1 MAGQLGSSVMGFI
14 PSSTPVVLFLSTLPV
29 VVQIGC
35 SSFFYVNIME
45 QRHCCFKSLFLS
57 APCCPQLSGMGHLA
71 HSSLSFLICK
81 IKATPHPEEALKLTS
96 IPNWRVVVPW
106 PEL

>member
-45 QRHCCFKSLFLS
+45 QRLCCFKSLFL
-57 APCCPQLSGMGHLA
+57 PVCPMLFPVVRDGSL
-71 HSSLSFLICK
+71 SSLKPQFPYL
-81 IKATPHPEEALKLTS
+81 
-96 IPNWRVVVPW
+96 
-106 PEL
+106 